1 MFKTVLLIGKYF
13 GASSG
18 SPATAHSSRRAV
30 LDVLQA
36 LSRLGC
42 EVVLER
48 QTALGVDLEG
58 DIAYRSLA
66 MASIAQGQI
75 DLAVVVGGD
84 GTMLAAARQLAA
96 TGVPVIGINQGRLGF
111 ITDIALNNFTEVLA
125 PMLRGHYVKEE
136 RHLLQGEVLRTRTD
150 GGANGVDE
158 SADESVFRA
167 IAMNDVVVNRG
178 ATAGMVE
185 MRITVDGNFVAN
197 QRADGLIISTPTGS
211 TAYALSAGGS
221 LLHPSVGGW
230 IVVPIAPHN
239 LSNRP
244 IVLPDS
250 CVVEIELLTDRD
262 ASVNFD
268 MQSLTGLL
276 LGDRI
281 VVRRAPDSAQFLH
294 PLGWNYF
301 DSLRHK
307 LHWNES

>member
-1 MFKTVLLIGKYF
+1 MFKNILLIGKYF

-18 SPATAHSSRRAV
+18 STANAHSSRRAV
-30 LDVLQA
+30 LDVFQA
-36 LSRLGC
+36 LSRLGSD
-42 EVVLER
+42 VVLER
-48 QTALGVDLEG
+48 QTSLGVDLEG
-58 DIAYRSLA
+58 DAACHSLA
-66 MASIAQGQI
+66 LASIAKGQI

-96 TGVPVIGINQGRLGF
+96 LDVPVIGINQGRLGF
-111 ITDIALNNFTEVLA
+111 ITDIALDNFADVLA
-125 PMLRGHYVKEE
+125 PMLRGDFVQEE
-136 RHLLQGEVLRTRTD
+136 RHLLQGGVLRPRAD
-150 GGANGVDE
+150 G
-158 SADESVFRA
+158 ADESVFTA

-185 MRITVDGNFVAN
+185 LRITVDGKFVAN

-230 IVVPIAPHN
+230 ILVPIAPHN

-244 IVLPDS
+244 IVLPDN
-250 CVVEIELLTDRD
+250 CLIEIELLSDRD

-276 LGDRI
+276 IGDRI
-281 VVRRAPDSAQFLH
+281 VVRRAPHSAQFLH